1 MSDQS
6 DEVRK
11 LGSRIDEL
19 ESENEALRHE
29 AEEVET
35 QHEAELE
42 SLRGEIS
49 LLEEKISELEGSVD
63 VDREQEHEE
72 ELDCLRDEILLLE
85 EKISDLEESLA
96 VDPEEELGDLR
107 AENAVLA
114 EQLEQAEAKQGS
126 DEERVYLASNGRHH
140 FHRPH
145 CEWAAYIP
153 KYKLIE
159 FSSHAEAVEAGFK
172 PCKTCRA

>member
-49 LLEEKISELEGSVD
+49 LLEEKIS
-63 VDREQEHEE
+63 
-72 ELDCLRDEILLLE
+72 
-85 EKISDLEESLA
+85 DLEESLA
-96 VDPEEELGDLR
+96 VDPEEELKDLR
-107 AENAVLA
+107 AGNAVLA

-153 KYKLIE
+153 KHKLIE